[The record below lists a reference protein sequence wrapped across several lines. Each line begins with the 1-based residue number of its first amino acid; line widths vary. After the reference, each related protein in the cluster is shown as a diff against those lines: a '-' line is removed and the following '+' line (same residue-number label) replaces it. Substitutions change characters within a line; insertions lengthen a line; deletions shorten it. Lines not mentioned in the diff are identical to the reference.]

1 MTNHHIVR
9 VNERLSVADDVVAVE
24 LRHPEGRELPPWSPG
39 AHVDVVLSPALTR
52 QYSLCGDPGDRSAWR
67 IAVRR
72 EPAGRGGS
80 EHVHDR
86 LTAGDLIQVSEPRNH
101 FELLPAPRYLFIA
114 GGIGITPIL
123 PMLAAA
129 GAPWELHYAGRTAA
143 SMPFVSQLIAD
154 HGSRVTLYPE
164 DERGRIDLDPLIGGL
179 DPETLIYCC
188 GPSGMLEAVEK
199 CCARW
204 PGRQLRVERFTP
216 ADRDTG
222 TGTEFEVELARTG
235 RTLLVPADRSLLD
248 VVEDAGVS
256 VLSSCREGTC
266 GTCETTVLSGAV
278 DHRDSLLTADE
289 RAANDTIFLCVSRAA
304 DRRLVLDL

>member
-143 SMPFVSQLIAD
+143 SMPFVSQLIAG

>member
-72 EPAGRGGS
+72 EPAGRGAS

-143 SMPFVSQLIAD
+143 SMPFVSQLIAG

>member
-1 MTNHHIVR
+1 MTNHHFVR
-9 VNERLSVADDVVAVE
+9 INEHRVIADDVVAVE
-24 LRHPEGRELPPWSPG
+24 LRHPDGRELPRWTPG
-39 AHVDVVLSPALTR
+39 AHVDVLLSPGLTR
-52 QYSLCGDPGDRSAWR
+52 QYSLCGDPADRSAWR

-72 EPAGRGGS
+72 EPQGRGGS
-80 EHVHDR
+80 QQVHDQ
-86 LTAGDLIQVSEPRNH
+86 LSVDDLIQVGEPRNH
-101 FELLPAPRYLFIA
+101 FELLPAPRYLFLA

-129 GAPWELHYAGRTAA
+129 AAPWELHYAGRTAA
-143 SMPFVSQLIAD
+143 SMPFASQLITD
-154 HGSRVTLYPE
+154 YGSRVTLYPE
-164 DERGRIDLDPLIGGL
+164 DERGRIDLDPLIGSL
-179 DPETLIYCC
+179 PPETLIYCC
-188 GPSGMLEAVEK
+188 GPSGMLEAVEE

-204 PGRQLRVERFTP
+204 PGRRLHVERFTP
-216 ADRDTG
+216 AERDADQR
-222 TGTEFEVELARTG
+222 EFEVELARTG

-278 DHRDSLLTADE
+278 DHRDSLLTPDE

>member
-1 MTNHHIVR
+1 MTKHHIVR
-9 VNERLSVADDVVAVE
+9 VNERLSLADDVVAVE

>member
-114 GGIGITPIL
+114 GGIGIAPIL

-222 TGTEFEVELARTG
+222 TDTEFEVELARTG

>member
-86 LTAGDLIQVSEPRNH
+86 LT
-101 FELLPAPRYLFIA
+101 PRYLFIA

-143 SMPFVSQLIAD
+143 SMPFVSQLIAG

-216 ADRDTG
+216 ADRD